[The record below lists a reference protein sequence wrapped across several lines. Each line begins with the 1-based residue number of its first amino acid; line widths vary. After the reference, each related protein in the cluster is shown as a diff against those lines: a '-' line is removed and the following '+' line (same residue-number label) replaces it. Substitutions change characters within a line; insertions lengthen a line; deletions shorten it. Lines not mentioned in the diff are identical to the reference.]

1 MNRENRAYWWRAIG
15 LWLVLMAAETLNGL
29 WRAKVLALWIGDAAA
44 RDVSVFTGSI
54 VILLIT
60 FACIGWIPARSVR
73 TLLVI
78 GVTWVLLTIAYEFA
92 LGFLVFYRPLA
103 EMVSDFD
110 VLHGRLP
117 PIGLL
122 VLFFSPLLAA
132 RGLRATPAAKTSPV

>member
-15 LWLVLMAAETLNGL
+15 LWFVLMAAETMNGL
-29 WRAKVLALWIGDAAA
+29 WSAKELALWIGDAAA

-60 FACIGWIPARSVR
+60 FAAIGWIPAHSVR

-78 GVTWVLLTIAYEFA
+78 GMSWVLLTVFYEFTFGYLA
-92 LGFLVFYRPLA
+92 FHRPLTDTA
-103 EMVSDFD
+103 SDFD
-110 VLHGRLP
+110 PFHGRLL

-122 VLFFSPLLAA
+122 VLFFAPLLAA
-132 RGLRATPAAKTSPV
+132 RVLRATPASSASHA